1 MHKFDLNDDNLN
13 REKDYLTDITPVK
26 QESSFQ
32 IHQEEE
38 EEEEEELEDLDL
50 LSRPET
56 PLQTP
61 PQLIPR
67 PEYNP
72 NFQVDSTHLIATTIE
87 INQSFNEATY
97 TPPIN
102 PITSNNQLRDKISI
116 FVDGNNMFYAQQ
128 KNGWFFDPRKVID
141 YFSEE
146 SGFMLIN
153 AFWYTGLKDSQ
164 DQRGF
169 RDALISLGYT
179 VRTKILKEYYDDSSG
194 RFSQKA
200 NLDIEIVVDMFNTV
214 DQYDRVVLFSGDGD
228 FERAIELLR
237 SKNTHIT
244 VVSTDGMIAR
254 ELRNA
259 TDRYIDLNE
268 IRYCIEKRDE

>member
-1 MHKFDLNDDNLN
+1 MHDFNINDNNLN
-13 REKDYLTDITPVK
+13 LEKEYLSEITQV
-26 QESSFQ
+26 QEEDNFL
-32 IHQEEE
+32 ITEEE
-38 EEEEEELEDLDL
+38 EEDEELQ
-50 LSRPET
+50 SK
-56 PLQTP
+56 

-72 NFQVDSTHLIATTIE
+72 NFQVDSTHLITTTIE
-87 INQSFNEATY
+87 INQNFNESY
-97 TPPIN
+97 TPN
-102 PITSNNQLRDKISI
+102 QNNHPQKKSLRDKISI

-146 SGFMLIN
+146 SGIMLIN

-268 IRYCIEKRDE
+268 IRHCIEKRDE

>member
-1 MHKFDLNDDNLN
+1 MHNFDLNNGNYSLEKKYLELKSELN
-13 REKDYLTDITPVK
+13 STTN
-26 QESSFQ
+26 FT
-32 IHQEEE
+32 EENNE
-38 EEEEEELEDLDL
+38 NNSLN
-50 LSRPET
+50 PK
-56 PLQTP
+56 

-72 NFQVDSTHLIATTIE
+72 EYQVNSTTIINSTNTE
-87 INQSFNEATY
+87 INHNHNHHNHHFSQHR
-97 TPPIN
+97 
-102 PITSNNQLRDKISI
+102 LRDRISI

-141 YFSEE
+141 FFSEE

-153 AFWYTGLKDSQ
+153 SFWYTGLKDSQ

-259 TDRYIDLNE
+259 TDRYIDLND
-268 IRYCIEKRDE
+268 IRNCIEKRDY

>member
-1 MHKFDLNDDNLN
+1 MTSHMTT
-13 REKDYLTDITPVK
+13 R
-26 QESSFQ
+26 
-32 IHQEEE
+32 
-38 EEEEEELEDLDL
+38 
-50 LSRPET
+50 LS
-56 PLQTP
+56 
-61 PQLIPR
+61 
-67 PEYNP
+67 
-72 NFQVDSTHLIATTIE
+72 V
-87 INQSFNEATY
+87 
-97 TPPIN
+97 
-102 PITSNNQLRDKISI
+102 

-128 KNGWFFDPRKVID
+128 KNGWFFDPKRVLA
-141 YFSEE
+141 YFTNPADIR
-146 SGFMLIN
+146 LIN

-194 RFSQKA
+194 RYSQKA

-214 DQYDRVVLFSGDGD
+214 DQYDCVILFSGDGD

-244 VVSTDGMIAR
+244 VVSTEGMIAR

-259 TDRYIDLNE
+259 TDRYIDLND
-268 IRYCIEKRDE
+268 IRDRIEKVDG

>member
-1 MHKFDLNDDNLN
+1 MCCSKN
-13 REKDYLTDITPVK
+13 RL
-26 QESSFQ
+26 
-32 IHQEEE
+32 
-38 EEEEEELEDLDL
+38 
-50 LSRPET
+50 
-56 PLQTP
+56 
-61 PQLIPR
+61 
-67 PEYNP
+67 
-72 NFQVDSTHLIATTIE
+72 
-87 INQSFNEATY
+87 
-97 TPPIN
+97 
-102 PITSNNQLRDKISI
+102 SI

-128 KNGWFFDPRKVID
+128 KNGWFFDPKRVLN
-141 YFSEE
+141 YFNNDPN
-146 SGFMLIN
+146 LVLVN

-179 VRTKILKEYYDDSSG
+179 VRTKILKEYYDDNSG
-194 RFSQKA
+194 RYSQKA

-214 DQYDRVVLFSGDGD
+214 DQYNHVILFSGDGD

-244 VVSTDGMIAR
+244 VVSTEGMIAR

-268 IRYCIEKRDE
+268 IRPQIEKVDF

>member
-1 MHKFDLNDDNLN
+1 MHNFDLNNGNYSLEKKYLELKSELN
-13 REKDYLTDITPVK
+13 STTNFTGENNSNNALNPK
-26 QESSFQ
+26 
-32 IHQEEE
+32 
-38 EEEEEELEDLDL
+38 
-50 LSRPET
+50 
-56 PLQTP
+56 

-72 NFQVDSTHLIATTIE
+72 EYEANSTTIINSTNTE
-87 INQSFNEATY
+87 INHNHNHHNHHISQ
-97 TPPIN
+97 
-102 PITSNNQLRDKISI
+102 QRLRDRISI

-141 YFSEE
+141 FFSEE

-153 AFWYTGLKDSQ
+153 SFWYTGLKDSQ

-259 TDRYIDLNE
+259 TDRYIDLND
-268 IRYCIEKRDE
+268 IRNCIEKRDY